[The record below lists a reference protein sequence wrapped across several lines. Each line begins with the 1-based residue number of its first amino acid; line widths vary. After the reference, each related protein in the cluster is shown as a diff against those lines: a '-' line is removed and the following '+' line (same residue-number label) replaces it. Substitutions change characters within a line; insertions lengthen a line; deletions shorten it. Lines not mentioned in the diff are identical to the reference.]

1 MSDPGLLEASAVNP
15 APQPVDPAPLET
27 RRNRNEALLNI
38 GLYLLCIGVA
48 IGASAILIAITGGP
62 WRDVL
67 NSLLDGS
74 VRKPGRGGDTL
85 AEAAPLLVVALGAII
100 SSRAGLVNIGQEG
113 QLLFGAACMAMVATR
128 GSGPFVLILALAAGI
143 VGGAFWSG
151 LAALLKYWR
160 KVPEVI
166 TTLLL
171 VFIASQLT
179 GYMLTRQSLL
189 LDSDPN
195 RPNRTQT
202 SGQLSAETRLPSI
215 RIFGNEFPVSV
226 VIALA
231 LALLVAF
238 VMARTVWGFK
248 LRMVGQNASTAQRAG
263 VSAVAAGS
271 IALAIG
277 GGLAGLS
284 GGMMLAGGVA
294 NYRYTPGF
302 ANSVGWE
309 GLLVALVARNRPLV
323 AIPVAIVF
331 GALRTGSGF
340 LASTGVE
347 REIVDIVRSLLVL
360 ALLIP
365 PAVSFIRT
373 RRRALRAAAVKGA

>member
-1 MSDPGLLEASAVNP
+1 MSDPGLLEASAVSP

-27 RRNRNEALLNI
+27 RRNRTEAFLNI

-48 IGASAILIAITGGP
+48 IGASAVLIALTGGP

-74 VRKPGRGGDTL
+74 IRKPGRWGDTL

-113 QLLFGAACMAMVATR
+113 QLLVGAACMAMVATR
-128 GSGPFVLILALAAGI
+128 GSGPLVLILALLTGV
-143 VGGAFWSG
+143 VGGAIWSG
-151 LAALLKYWR
+151 IAAVLKYWR

-179 GYMLTRQSLL
+179 GYLLTRQSLL

-202 SGQLSAETRLPSI
+202 SGQLTAETRLPSI
-215 RIFGNEFPVSV
+215 RLFGNEFPISV

-231 LALLVAF
+231 LAILVSF

-271 IALAIG
+271 IALAVG

-373 RRRALRAAAVKGA
+373 RRRALRATAMKGA